1 MVEYCESF
9 PEVTRDIKVGLPS
22 ELLPLWHVGWTMASF
37 DGHEVVASPTTA
49 GQMSRNVV
57 YKARQGDEH
66 FAIKKYEGDANTLRT
81 CLHEATL
88 LVRMQHPHVAKL
100 VGLFEDASAFH
111 LIMPFYSHGRL
122 DVWVRD
128 REARLAVAVFAC
140 VRALRAHAHVCTG
153 HTGRAVY
160 TCACNGK
167 PDSTFLRTRA
177 M

>member
-140 VRALRAHAHVCTG
+140 VLHSKKSLRLFASTG
-153 HTGRAVY
+153 IVRSYMPLVV
-160 TCACNGK
+160 
-167 PDSTFLRTRA
+167 SSRFLTQSEHDI
-177 M
+177 